1 MRQSTGTARGARV
14 AVTQFPN
21 ISRAFPQW
29 ASGLADG
36 EALVL
41 GSDGRGSVALMG
53 RIKIE
58 EWPEFRH

>member
-1 MRQSTGTARGARV
+1 
-14 AVTQFPN
+14 VTQFPN

-36 EALVL
+36 EAFVL